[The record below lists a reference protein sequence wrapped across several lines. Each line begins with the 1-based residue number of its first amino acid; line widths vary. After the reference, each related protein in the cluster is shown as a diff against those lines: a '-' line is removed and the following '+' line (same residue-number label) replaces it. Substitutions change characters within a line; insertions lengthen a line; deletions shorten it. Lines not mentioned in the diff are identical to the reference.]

1 MLQHLWWLTLTPHC
15 NFLFSA
21 YCIMGFSWIQYEAAR
36 KKGQGREKKQTKLL
50 WRFASW
56 CFLSKW
62 QRKDSPNV
70 NMEIFREIYFFFFFF
85 IKKGIL
91 CCRVIT
97 SAKQMYGIVPLQ
109 FLFWLPSMQLSKQG
123 YRPLTAEDVILFI
136 NCKAPGYRNATQTCY
151 DASHINNWSFYSS
164 TQLLEEH
171 ATHRRSG
178 IYWYLVQYVGNPIEA
193 RKAVPMIPFFTP
205 YLVRP

>member
-1 MLQHLWWLTLTPHC
+1 MKQ
-15 NFLFSA
+15 
-21 YCIMGFSWIQYEAAR
+21 
-36 KKGQGREKKQTKLL
+36 QGRRGRGGRKNKQNCYEGLL
-50 WRFASW
+50 HDASLANDNVRIHLMLIWRFSE
-56 CFLSKW
+56 K
-62 QRKDSPNV
+62 
-70 NMEIFREIYFFFFFF
+70 YTFFFFFF